1 MFRCGKTSFSVDRPG
16 DAVGSPIVSSAAEGS
31 GPRWAASQSAPG
43 DPVLSNN
50 FQRICPSKEGSLCNS
65 GEGARGVSSEEEQ
78 PLWQGTPFSLLSV
91 LKQSPSKHHDLTC
104 IAIFSTVPKSF
115 LYVKIR

>member
-1 MFRCGKTSFSVDRPG
+1 MFRCGKTSFSVDHPG

-31 GPRWAASQSAPG
+31 GPRWAASQPAPG

-65 GEGARGVSSEEEQ
+65 GVGARG
-78 PLWQGTPFSLLSV
+78 GGSLLRKNSLSDRV
-91 LKQSPSKHHDLTC
+91 HL
-104 IAIFSTVPKSF
+104 F
-115 LYVKIR
+115 LSYPCSNNLHQNTTT